1 MANTIAQNIVHQ
13 SLRIK
18 ENDVVLVT
26 AAKHML
32 GLADEIVMECRKAG
46 AETTT
51 VYWSEP
57 VWYWSLQELPLDWLR
72 GASKIDLTLLDV
84 ITATIGIGGVA
95 DPRPMGKVSS
105 ERWEAN
111 SEGAD
116 HWYRKYV
123 DRKVRGVNLDLTTVT
138 PQRARAYGFPF
149 AGWKKATEAALR
161 ADYSK
166 IASTGKQARELLD
179 NSTSDVRITAKNG
192 TDLTFR
198 LAGRKPWVD
207 DGILDEADLSA
218 GTFETNLP
226 AGYIA
231 IAPDENSANGKV
243 TFDLPIP
250 QRGKLIQGL
259 SWSFENGQVTKFT
272 ATKNGDMTIPIWEK
286 ATGDKS
292 RFGWFAI
299 GFNDAAKTGFL
310 NNTIPRGA
318 VTLGIGEN
326 KLIGGQNQSTFAFQ
340 AALKKSTVV
349 IGGQT
354 IVADGKLSL

>member
-1 MANTIAQNIVHQ
+1 MADTIAQNIVHQ
-13 SLRIK
+13 SLRVG

-32 GLADEIVMECRKAG
+32 GLADEIVMECRNAG

-51 VYWSEP
+51 IYWSEP

-72 GASKIDLTLLDV
+72 GASKTDLTLLDA
-84 ITATIGIGGVA
+84 ITATVGIGGVA

-105 ERWEAN
+105 ERWATN
-111 SEGAD
+111 SQGAD

-123 DRKVRGVNLDLTTVT
+123 ERKIRGVNLDLTTVT
-138 PQRARAYGFPF
+138 PQRARAYGFSF
-149 AGWKKATEAALR
+149 AAWKKATESALK

-166 IASTGKQARELLD
+166 VASTGKKARELMD
-179 NSTSDVRITAKNG
+179 NSTSEVQVTAKNG

-198 LAGRKPWVD
+198 LAGRKSWVD

-250 QRGKLIQGL
+250 QRGKLIHGL
-259 SWSFENGQVTKFT
+259 SWTFQNGQVTKFT

-286 ATGDKS
+286 STGDKS

-299 GFNDAAKTGFL
+299 GFNYAAKTGFL
-310 NNTIPRGA
+310 NNAIPAGA

-326 KLIGGQNQSTFAFQ
+326 KIIGGQNQSTYAFQ
-340 AALKKSTVV
+340 AALKKSTVT

-354 IVADGKLSL
+354 IVAEGKLKL